1 MKPNLKNRLR
11 LTTLLTLLTLLTL
24 TTLLTTFAAAIKE
37 GYIRRRLTVATNTD
51 EVFFPQNPVKT
62 MRLVSYDVNGDTN
75 TAIMTMYSGT
85 MPLTITGIINV
96 TNLVVTAN
104 TNVQTNALVIIQR
117 ADDTIFSLA
126 VLFTNQFTN
135 IFMAATNPIP
145 VLTNDVLWVCTNT
158 AWTIIGSNTV
168 RQAGECLFA
177 TQRRA
182 PFSLRVSTSGT
193 LSNRVNSATVRYDDN
208 P

>member
-1 MKPNLKNRLR
+1 MKKLFLPFIPFILS
-11 LTTLLTLLTLLTL
+11 LLCVLFVLSA
-24 TTLLTTFAAAIKE
+24 FAAAIKE
-37 GYIRRRLTVATNTD
+37 GYITRSATVATNTA
-51 EVFFPQNPVKT
+51 EIFFPQNPIKI

-75 TAIMTMYSGT
+75 TAILTMYSGT

-117 ADDTIFSLA
+117 PDDTIFSLT

-135 IFMAATNPIP
+135 IFMAATNSIP

-168 RQAGECLFA
+168 RQSGEALFA

-182 PFSLRVSTSGT
+182 PLSLRVSTSGT

>member
-1 MKPNLKNRLR
+1 MKKLIAPYFPF
-11 LTTLLTLLTLLTL
+11 LLSLLFAFFILS
-24 TTLLTTFAAAIKE
+24 TFAAAIKE
-37 GYIRRRLTVATNTD
+37 GYLTRSATAATNTA
-51 EVFFPQNPVKT
+51 EVFFPQNPVKSI
-62 MRLVSYDVNGDTN
+62 RLVSYDVNGDTN
-75 TAIMTMYSGT
+75 TAILTMYSGT
-85 MPLTITGIINV
+85 MPLTINGIINV

-117 ADDTIFSLA
+117 ADDTIFSLT

-135 IFMAATNPIP
+135 IFMAATNSIP

-168 RQAGECLFA
+168 RQSGEALFA

-182 PFSLRVSTSGT
+182 PLSVRVSTSGT
-193 LSNRVNSATVRYDDN
+193 LSNRVNAATVRYDDN

>member
-1 MKPNLKNRLR
+1 MKK
-11 LTTLLTLLTLLTL
+11 LLILFVLSVPVVLSL
-24 TTLLTTFAAAIKE
+24 FAAAIKE
-37 GYIRRRLTVATNTD
+37 GYVTRSLTVATNTA
-51 EVFFPQNPVKT
+51 EVFFPQNPVKM

-75 TAIMTMYSGT
+75 TAILTMYSGT

-104 TNVQTNALVIIQR
+104 TNVQTNALVLIQR
-117 ADDTIFSLA
+117 ADDTIFSLT

-168 RQAGECLFA
+168 RQSGEALFA
-177 TQRRA
+177 TQRRS
-182 PFSLRVSTSGT
+182 PFSLRISTSGT
-193 LSNRVNSATVRYDDN
+193 LSNRVNAATVRYDDV

>member
-1 MKPNLKNRLR
+1 MKK
-11 LTTLLTLLTLLTL
+11 TITLLTL
-24 TTLLTTFAAAIKE
+24 TTLLTLITILIHAAAIKE
-37 GYIRRRLTVATNTD
+37 GYITHSLTVATNTA
-51 EVFFPQNPVKT
+51 EVFFPQNPVKI

-75 TAIMTMYSGT
+75 TAILTMYSGT
-85 MPLTITGIINV
+85 MPLTVTGIINV

-104 TNVQTNALVIIQR
+104 TNVQTNALVLIQR
-117 ADDTIFSLA
+117 ADDTIFSLT

-145 VLTNDVLWVCTNT
+145 VLTNDVLWVCTNI

-168 RQAGECLFA
+168 RQSGESLFA

-182 PFSLRVSTSGT
+182 PLSLRVSTSGT
-193 LSNRVNSATVRYDDN
+193 LSNRVNAATVRYDDN

>member
-1 MKPNLKNRLR
+1 MKKLFAPFFPF
-11 LTTLLTLLTLLTL
+11 LLSLLCVLFHLSA
-24 TTLLTTFAAAIKE
+24 FAAAIKE
-37 GYIRRRLTVATNTD
+37 GYLTRSATAATNTA
-51 EVFFPQNPVKT
+51 EVFFPQNPVKSI
-62 MRLVSYDVNGDTN
+62 RLVSYDVNGDTN
-75 TAIMTMYSGT
+75 TAILTLYSGT
-85 MPLTITGIINV
+85 MPLTINGIINV

-117 ADDTIFSLA
+117 ADDTIFSLT

-135 IFMAATNPIP
+135 IFIAATNPIP

-168 RQAGECLFA
+168 RQSGEALFA
-177 TQRRA
+177 QRRA
-182 PFSLRVSTSGT
+182 PLSLRVSTSGT

>member
-1 MKPNLKNRLR
+1 MKKLFVPFLPFVLS
-11 LTTLLTLLTLLTL
+11 LLCVLFVLSA
-24 TTLLTTFAAAIKE
+24 FAAAIKE
-37 GYIRRRLTVATNTD
+37 GYVTRSATPATNTA
-51 EVFFPQNPVKT
+51 EVFFPQNPIKI

-75 TAIMTMYSGT
+75 TAILTMYSGT
-85 MPLTITGIINV
+85 MPLTITGITNV

-117 ADDTIFSLA
+117 ADDTIFSLT

-135 IFMAATNPIP
+135 IFMATTNSIP

-158 AWTIIGSNTV
+158 ASTIIGSNPV
-168 RQAGECLFA
+168 RQSGESLFA
-177 TQRRA
+177 TQRRS

-193 LSNRVNSATVRYDDN
+193 LSNRVNSATVRYDYN

>member
-1 MKPNLKNRLR
+1 MKTLQRS
-11 LTTLLTLLTLLTL
+11 TLLTLLTLLTL
-24 TTLLTTFAAAIKE
+24 TAFAAAIKE
-37 GYIRRRLTVATNTD
+37 GYITRSVTVTTNTA
-51 EVFFPQNPVKT
+51 EVFFPQNPVKI

-75 TAIMTMYSGT
+75 TATLTAYSGT

-104 TNVQTNALVIIQR
+104 TNVQTNAFVIIQR
-117 ADDTIFSLA
+117 ADDTIFSLT

-135 IFMAATNPIP
+135 IFIAATNAIP
-145 VLTNDVLWVCTNT
+145 LLTNDVLWVCTNI

-168 RQAGECLFA
+168 RQSGESLFA

-193 LSNRVNSATVRYDDN
+193 LSNRVNAATVRYDDN

>member
-1 MKPNLKNRLR
+1 MKK
-11 LTTLLTLLTLLTL
+11 LLSIPFPFILSLLFVLFILSA
-24 TTLLTTFAAAIKE
+24 FAAAIKE
-37 GYIRRRLTVATNTD
+37 GYVTRSATAATNTA
-51 EVFFPQNPVKT
+51 EVFFPQNPIKII
-62 MRLVSYDVNGDTN
+62 RLVSYDVNGDTN
-75 TAIMTMYSGT
+75 TAILTLYSGT
-85 MPLTITGIINV
+85 MPLTINGIINV

-117 ADDTIFSLA
+117 ADDTIFSLT

-135 IFMAATNPIP
+135 IFIAATNPIP

-182 PFSLRVSTSGT
+182 PLSVRVSTSGT
-193 LSNRVNSATVRYDDN
+193 LSNRVNTATVRYDDN

>member
-1 MKPNLKNRLR
+1 
-11 LTTLLTLLTLLTL
+11 
-24 TTLLTTFAAAIKE
+24 
-37 GYIRRRLTVATNTD
+37 
-51 EVFFPQNPVKT
+51 

-75 TAIMTMYSGT
+75 TAILTAYSGT

-104 TNVQTNALVIIQR
+104 TNVQTNALVLIQR
-117 ADDTIFSLA
+117 ADDTIFSLT

-135 IFMAATNPIP
+135 IFIAATNSIPI
-145 VLTNDVLWVCTNT
+145 LTNDVLWVCTNT
-158 AWTIIGSNTV
+158 MQTVLGSNNV
-168 RQAGECLFA
+168 RLAGECLFA

-182 PFSLRVSTSGT
+182 ATASTS
-193 LSNRVNSATVRYDDN
+193 SATLGSTTAERRSASMNGPGGNAGSVMMR

>member
-11 LTTLLTLLTLLTL
+11 LITLLTLLTL
-24 TTLLTTFAAAIKE
+24 TTLLTTFAAAVKE
-37 GYIRRRLTVATNTD
+37 GYITRSLTVATNTA
-51 EVFFPQNPVKT
+51 EVFFPQNPTKII
-62 MRLVSYDVNGDTN
+62 RLVSYDVNGDTN
-75 TAIMTMYSGT
+75 TATLTAYSGT

-104 TNVQTNALVIIQR
+104 TNVQTNAFVIIQR
-117 ADDTIFSLA
+117 ADDTIFSLT

-135 IFMAATNPIP
+135 IFIAGTNAIPI
-145 VLTNDVLWVCTNT
+145 LTNDVLWVCTNT

-168 RQAGECLFA
+168 RQSGESLFA

-193 LSNRVNSATVRYDDN
+193 TSNRVNSATVRYDDN

>member
-37 GYIRRRLTVATNTD
+37 GYITRSLTVATNTA
-51 EVFFPQNPVKT
+51 EVFFPQNPVKI

-117 ADDTIFSLA
+117 ADDTIFSLT

-135 IFMAATNPIP
+135 IFIAGTNSIP
-145 VLTNDVLWVCTNT
+145 VLTNDVLWVCTNLT
-158 AWTIIGSNTV
+158 QTVLGSNNV
-168 RQAGECLFA
+168 RLAGECLF
-177 TQRRA
+177 
-182 PFSLRVSTSGT
+182 VS
-193 LSNRVNSATVRYDDN
+193 
-208 P
+208 

>member
-1 MKPNLKNRLR
+1 MKKLFPTFVPYFPFILSFLFG
-11 LTTLLTLLTLLTL
+11 LFVLLS
-24 TTLLTTFAAAIKE
+24 TFAAAIKE
-37 GYIRRRLTVATNTD
+37 GYVTRSATAATNTA
-51 EVFFPQNPVKT
+51 EVFFPQNPTKLI
-62 MRLVSYDVNGDTN
+62 RLVSYDVNGDTN
-75 TAIMTMYSGT
+75 TAILTLYSGT
-85 MPLTITGIINV
+85 MPLTINGIINV

-117 ADDTIFSLA
+117 ADDTIFSLT

-135 IFMAATNPIP
+135 IFIAATNSIP
-145 VLTNDVLWVCTNT
+145 VATNDVLWVCTNS

-168 RQAGECLFA
+168 RQSGEALFA

-182 PFSLRVSTSGT
+182 PLSVRVSTSGT
-193 LSNRVNSATVRYDDN
+193 LSNRVNTATVRYDDN

>member
-1 MKPNLKNRLR
+1 MKKLFVPFIPFVLS
-11 LTTLLTLLTLLTL
+11 LLCVLFVLSA
-24 TTLLTTFAAAIKE
+24 FAAAIKE
-37 GYIRRRLTVATNTD
+37 GYVTRSATAATNTA
-51 EVFFPQNPVKT
+51 EVFFPQNPIKIL
-62 MRLVSYDVNGDTN
+62 RLVSYDVNGDTN
-75 TAIMTMYSGT
+75 TAILTLYSGT
-85 MPLTITGIINV
+85 MPLTINGIINV

-117 ADDTIFSLA
+117 ADDTIFSLT

-135 IFMAATNPIP
+135 IFIAATNSIP
-145 VLTNDVLWVCTNT
+145 VATNDVLWICTNS

-168 RQAGECLFA
+168 RQSGEALFA

-182 PFSLRVSTSGT
+182 PLSLRVSTSGT

>member
-1 MKPNLKNRLR
+1 MKNLPFVLFVTSV
-11 LTTLLTLLTLLTL
+11 LSAFSLW
-24 TTLLTTFAAAIKE
+24 AASIKE
-37 GYIRRRLTVATNTD
+37 GYVTRSATAATNTA
-51 EVFFPQNPVKT
+51 EVFFPQNPTKLI
-62 MRLVSYDVNGDTN
+62 RLVSYDVNGDTN
-75 TAIMTMYSGT
+75 TAILTMYSGT

-117 ADDTIFSLA
+117 ADDTIFSLT

-135 IFMAATNPIP
+135 IFMAATNSIP

-168 RQAGECLFA
+168 RQSGESLFS

-193 LSNRVNSATVRYDDN
+193 LSNRVNAATVRYDDN

>member
-1 MKPNLKNRLR
+1 MKK
-11 LTTLLTLLTLLTL
+11 LLVLFVLAVPFVVSLWP
-24 TTLLTTFAAAIKE
+24 AAIKE
-37 GYIRRRLTVATNTD
+37 GYVTRSLTAATNTA
-51 EVFFPQNPVKT
+51 EVFFPQNPIKIL
-62 MRLVSYDVNGDTN
+62 RLVSYDVNGDTN
-75 TAIMTMYSGT
+75 TAILTMYSGT
-85 MPLTITGIINV
+85 MPLTINGIINV

-117 ADDTIFSLA
+117 ADDTIFSLT

-135 IFMAATNPIP
+135 IFMAATNSIP

-168 RQAGECLFA
+168 RQSGEALFS

-193 LSNRVNSATVRYDDN
+193 FSNRVNAATVRYDDN